1 MEKSSFS
8 PRSLSLAPS
17 TKDWS
22 AKNFITLGNHVNQ
35 LEDWND
41 RPLSSKGFD
50 HAFKNNEETTTT
62 TTTAAAAAAATA
74 KATKKKKNNNNN
86 IDENNNN

>member
-1 MEKSSFS
+1 MHSVDMGKISKNVLFHGKTLASHKHLLFNQLMWDVYISPISSPPTFS

-35 LEDWND
+35 LDN
-41 RPLSSKGFD
+41 
-50 HAFKNNEETTTT
+50 
-62 TTTAAAAAAATA
+62 
-74 KATKKKKNNNNN
+74 
-86 IDENNNN
+86 